1 MSETGEQPGQP
12 QVQYREPDDYKEL
25 QGYRD
30 RYNQLSETLAPYVDD
45 IRPIIEN
52 EGDREY
58 WRTAR
63 KSRDLLQQQQEPQ
76 MDPQFA
82 PLVSHFE
89 KQFAPVVEYATRQ
102 QQREADAETAKQRDT
117 EAATKAALE
126 KNREYCNRI
135 ISERPEDFASD
146 SAGNLNRNMK
156 HLIAL
161 AASEGLSIEDA
172 WKEFGSDRFQAR
184 PKAVKPPTSLRG
196 DAAAPGVPGESK
208 QPKITSKIGLRNRLA
223 ANLRAGGMKG

>member
-1 MSETGEQPGQP
+1 MSETGEQPGGQP
-12 QVQYREPDDYKEL
+12 QVQYREPDDYAELKGYKE
-25 QGYRD
+25 
-30 RYNQLSETLAPYVDD
+30 RYNALSETLAPYVDD

-63 KSRDLLQQQQEPQ
+63 KSRDLLREQQEPQ

-89 KQFAPVVEYATRQ
+89 KQFAPVVEYATNAQKRE
-102 QQREADAETAKQRDT
+102 REAAEATERD
-117 EAATKAALE
+117 TKAAE
-126 KNREYCNRI
+126 ATAFKAN
-135 ISERPEDFASD
+135 EDYA
-146 SAGNLNRNMK
+146 RR
-156 HLIAL
+156 LIADRPDLAEDEFAGIGML
-161 AASEGLSIEDA
+161 AAYAAHRKISLEEA
-172 WKEFGSDRFQAR
+172 WNRKGNTLGA
-184 PKAVKPPTSLRG
+184 PAKKVTPPTSLRG

>member
-1 MSETGEQPGQP
+1 MSETGEQPGGQP

-63 KSRDLLQQQQEPQ
+63 KSRDLLQQQQEPT
-76 MDPQFA
+76 MDPQFR
-82 PLVSHFE
+82 PLVDHFE
-89 KQFAPVVEYATRQ
+89 KQFAPVVEYATNAQKRE
-102 QQREADAETAKQRDT
+102 REAAEAT
-117 EAATKAALE
+117 ERETKAESDKAF
-126 KNREYCNRI
+126 KAN
-135 ISERPEDFASD
+135 EDYA
-146 SAGNLNRNMK
+146 RR
-156 HLIAL
+156 LIADRPDLAEDNFAGVGML
-161 AASEGLSIEDA
+161 AAYAANRGISLEEA
-172 WKEFGSDRFQAR
+172 WTRKGNTLGAP
-184 PKAVKPPTSLRG
+184 PKKVTPPTSLRG

-208 QPKITSKIGLRNRLA
+208 APPIKSKVDLRNRLA